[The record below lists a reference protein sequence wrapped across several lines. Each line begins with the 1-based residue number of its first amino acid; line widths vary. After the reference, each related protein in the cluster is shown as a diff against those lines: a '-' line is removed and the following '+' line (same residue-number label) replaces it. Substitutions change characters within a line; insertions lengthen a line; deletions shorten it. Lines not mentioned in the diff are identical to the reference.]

1 MPKRKRKAARKKE
14 IGKRKLA
21 AGLAILV
28 VAGIVASFVSY
39 GLANGANVNFTFGG
53 ENDVRQSY
61 QLIAMS
67 EAMPSTIDITHVFL
81 RNTGIS
87 GVTVIVTMHALNAV
101 VSVGYYGPYSDSAN
115 IQTYLPSGNE
125 TRVVTFYLTLPRQ
138 VQTFTISVTVG
149 RTLDFSTISNLA
161 ISSLASIQPTTPTTL
176 VYTQEPANPINYQL
190 TEQY

>member
-1 MPKRKRKAARKKE
+1 MPKRKRKAARKKG

-21 AGLAILV
+21 ASLAILV

-67 EAMPSTIDITHVFL
+67 EARPSTIDITHVFL
-81 RNTGIS
+81 RNTGIA

-125 TRVVTFYLTLPRQ
+125 NRVVTFYLTLPRQ

-161 ISSLASIQPTTPTTL
+161 TSSLASIQTTTPTTL
-176 VYTQEPANPINYQL
+176 VYTQEPTNPINYQL